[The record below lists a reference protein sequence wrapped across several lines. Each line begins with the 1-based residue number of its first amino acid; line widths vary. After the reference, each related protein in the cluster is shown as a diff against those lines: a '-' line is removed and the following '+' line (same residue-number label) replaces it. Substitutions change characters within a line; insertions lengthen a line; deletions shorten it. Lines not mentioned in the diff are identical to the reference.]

1 MTKGIVVGVD
11 GSDHGNAALR
21 WAVDEA
27 KAHAAEIVAVFA
39 WQMPLI
45 GIPGAFDREELEKL
59 CMNFLEETVAA
70 VIPAAQVPIT
80 KLVAHGDVSASLI
93 EAAKNADMLVLGS
106 RGRGGFAGLK
116 LGSVSSECVQHASCP
131 VVIIKQ
137 PGDT

>member
-1 MTKGIVVGVD
+1 MTFQVVVGVD

-27 KAHAAEIVAVFA
+27 AVHGGEIIAVFA
-39 WQMPLI
+39 WQLPFI
-45 GIPGAFDREELEKL
+45 GVPGAFDRDEIERLSKA
-59 CMNFLEETVAA
+59 FLDEAVAA
-70 VIPAAQVPIT
+70 VVPDPPVPISEF
-80 KLVAHGDVSASLI
+80 VAQGDVSESLI
-93 EAAKNADMLVLGS
+93 EASRTADLLVLGS

-116 LGSVSSECVQHASCP
+116 LGSVSHECVQHAACP